1 MKDLIIVR
9 GGGDIAT
16 GTIYKLVKSGF
27 HVLILEIAHPSAI
40 RRNVAF
46 SEAVYEE
53 KWQVEDMTCH
63 LAHDIKEKSRYNKR
77 YGTDHDRFRTW
88 IYSRGRC
95 RCCDRDDAWT
105 QAWKDHQRR
114 QCYPEHRNS
123 RSDQGLWKRTS
134 DPFPS

>member
-1 MKDLIIVR
+1 MRDLIIVR

-63 LAHDIKEKSRYNKR
+63 LAHDIKEAEQIMEAVESGINDRSKR
-77 YGTDHDRFRTW
+77 
-88 IYSRGRC
+88 
-95 RCCDRDDAWT
+95 RDDQTA
-105 QAWKDHQRR
+105 A
-114 QCYPEHRNS
+114 
-123 RSDQGLWKRTS
+123 SDCS
-134 DPFPS
+134 C